1 MFRHVLKRILA
12 IPSSFAGG
20 GLVGGFDGAEA
31 FEQLAEVLAEDR
43 LEHLLLRGEVV
54 VEEAVRDTGFGGDVP
69 DARAVVAA
77 ARKDTHGGI
86 EDELALLFLSD

>member
-1 MFRHVLKRILA
+1 MA

-20 GLVGGFDGAEA
+20 RLVGGLDGAEPV
-31 FEQLAEVLAEDR
+31 EQLAEVLAEDR

-54 VEEAVRDTGFGGDVP
+54 VEEAVRDTGFAGDVT

-77 ARKDTHGGI
+77 SGKDAYGRI
-86 EDELALLFLSD
+86 EDELALLFLRD